1 MNKYIVTVYSV
12 VNKDKKAKDINP
24 EDPQDVKIKNIVCN
38 DDSSMFAAVQQ
49 AMNSGFTYEVH
60 KAELTL
66 VLHNKEIT
74 SA

>member
-12 VNKDKKAKDINP
+12 ASTDKKGKP
-24 EDPQDVKIKNIVCN
+24 EISEEVKTKNIVCN

-66 VLHNKEIT
+66 VLHNKEIQ
-74 SA
+74 A

>member
-12 VNKDKKAKDINP
+12 ATTDKKSKTEEAQ
-24 EDPQDVKIKNIVCN
+24 EVKVKNIVCN
-38 DDSSMFAAVQQ
+38 DDAAMFTAVQQ

-66 VLHNKEIT
+66 VLQNKEIQ
-74 SA
+74 A